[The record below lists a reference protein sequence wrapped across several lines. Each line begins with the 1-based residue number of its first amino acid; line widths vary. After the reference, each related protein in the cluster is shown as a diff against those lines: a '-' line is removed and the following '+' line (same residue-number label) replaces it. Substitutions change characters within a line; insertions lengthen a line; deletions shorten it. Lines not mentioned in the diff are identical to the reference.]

1 MNDLKVIKVSI
12 DSLTL
17 DDNNARTH
25 SEKNIE
31 SITRSLDKFG
41 QRKPIVVHKD
51 IVIAGNGTVLAA
63 QKLGWTEIQIVKA
76 PDSWDSETVKAYA
89 LADNRTAEL
98 AAWDEEVL
106 LETLISLSDGMLEAA
121 GFTDMDIRALEAI
134 YGEIPE
140 GFEGR
145 PEPRIEVDGKLISL
159 HVEDDTFDR
168 WKQTWD
174 ALEGNDDQ
182 RVNEILDVMP

>member
-1 MNDLKVIKVSI
+1 MSDLKIVKVAI
-12 DSLTL
+12 NSLTL

-41 QRKPIVVHKD
+41 QQKPIVVHKD

-98 AAWDEEVL
+98 AAWDEEIL
-106 LETLISLSDGMLEAA
+106 LETLTSLSDAMLEAA

-145 PEPRIEVDGKLISL
+145 PEPKVEIDGKLISL
-159 HVEDDTFDR
+159 HVEDETFDR
-168 WKQTWD
+168 WKETWES
-174 ALEGNDDQ
+174 LHGNDDQ
-182 RVNEILDVMP
+182 RVNAILDVMP

>member
-1 MNDLKVIKVSI
+1 VSDLKIVKVAI
-12 DSLTL
+12 NSLTL

-41 QRKPIVVHKD
+41 QQKPIVVHKD

-98 AAWDEEVL
+98 AAWDEEIL
-106 LETLISLSDGMLEAA
+106 LETLTSLSDAMLEAA

-145 PEPRIEVDGKLISL
+145 PEPKVEIDGKLISL
-159 HVEDDTFDR
+159 HVEDETFDR
-168 WKQTWD
+168 WKETWES
-174 ALEGNDDQ
+174 LHGNDDQ
-182 RVNEILDVMP
+182 RVNAILDVMP